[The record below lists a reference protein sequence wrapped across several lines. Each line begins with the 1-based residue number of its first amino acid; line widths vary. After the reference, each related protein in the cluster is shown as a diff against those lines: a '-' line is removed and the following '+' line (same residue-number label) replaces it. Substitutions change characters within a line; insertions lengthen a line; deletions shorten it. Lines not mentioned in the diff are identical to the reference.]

1 MKNKLKLNRF
11 LVVAG
16 LLLLGSGI
24 VLSYSGAE
32 VLNIPFVR
40 MDLVPI
46 AIGFCG
52 SLLLIFGIIEISE
65 EKYKTKEQHIEENDE
80 RNIVITQTAKSK
92 VFDLMVVLF
101 SIGLLTL
108 AMLGYMNKVSFF
120 SLVGLYLVG
129 MLYYRYQVLINK
141 KVM

>member
-16 LLLLGSGI
+16 LLLLGSSI

-52 SLLLIFGIIEISE
+52 SLLLIFGIIEILE

-80 RNIVITQTAKSK
+80 RNIVIAQTAKSK

>member
-80 RNIVITQTAKSK
+80 RNIVIAQTAKSK

>member
-24 VLSYSGAE
+24 VLGFIGAE

-52 SLLLIFGIIEISE
+52 SLLLIHGIIEISE

-80 RNIVITQTAKSK
+80 RNIMITQKAKSK

-129 MLYYRYQVLINK
+129 MLYYRYQVQINK